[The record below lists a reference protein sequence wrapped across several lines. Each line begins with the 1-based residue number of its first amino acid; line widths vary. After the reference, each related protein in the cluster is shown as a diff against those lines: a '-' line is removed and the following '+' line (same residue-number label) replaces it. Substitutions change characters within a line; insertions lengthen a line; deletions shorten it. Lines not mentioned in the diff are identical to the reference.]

1 MSHVGCLLMV
11 ASSANTSRP
20 FAPGAWGD
28 IARALATKA
37 AMSSAAEGFVSGK
50 APGLPDAGAGA
61 AEASPP
67 DFGLVGSRDMLA
79 RKWLQA
85 YVALVAERVNAA
97 NLIEGSEPLVWHRLV

>member
-20 FAPGAWGD
+20 FAPGVWGD

-37 AMSSAAEGFVSGK
+37 AMSSDADVFVSGN
-50 APGLPDAGAGA
+50 APDLQDVDA
-61 AEASPP
+61 AETSSP

-85 YVALVAERVNAA
+85 YVALAGKIVNAP
-97 NLIEGSEPLVWHRLV
+97 NLIRR